1 MESLKEYM
9 NKAISSS
16 FEDKLLMSSLKL
28 VDCIMIVNESDK
40 LEELASFCSRGTGLA
55 ILQEQKFV
63 AIVRNKKKRME
74 TIISNTLFD

>member
-40 LEELASFCSRGTGLA
+40 LEELASFFSRGAGLA